1 MPSISRSVS
10 SGTPAAPLSFERE
23 PIVMGSFVKHSRQA
37 LRGRR
42 VLVVEDEYFLADE
55 LARGLAEAEAEVLGP
70 IPTVD
75 GALDLLKGP
84 SPPNAAILDVN
95 LGGEDVYPVADALLA
110 LGVPFLFTTGYDQA
124 TILGRFASVRLL
136 EKPMDTAAVL
146 HALDII
152 LDDRASRTDAAG

>member
-10 SGTPAAPLSFERE
+10 PGTPAAPSSFERG
-23 PIVMGSFVKHSRQA
+23 PIVMGSFVRHSRRA

-42 VLVVEDEYFLADE
+42 ILVVEDEYFLADE

-70 IPTVD
+70 IATVD
-75 GALDLLKGP
+75 GALGLLKGP

-124 TILGRFASVRLL
+124 TILGRYASARLL
-136 EKPMDTAAVL
+136 EKPLDTAAVL
-146 HALDII
+146 RALDLI

>member
-1 MPSISRSVS
+1 
-10 SGTPAAPLSFERE
+10 
-23 PIVMGSFVKHSRQA
+23 MGSFVRHSRRA

-42 VLVVEDEYFLADE
+42 ILVVEDEYFLADE

-70 IPTVD
+70 IATVD
-75 GALDLLKGP
+75 GALGLLKGP

-124 TILGRFASVRLL
+124 TILGRYASARLL
-136 EKPMDTAAVL
+136 EKPLDTAAVL
-146 HALDII
+146 RALDLI

>member
-1 MPSISRSVS
+1 MTGNLAR
-10 SGTPAAPLSFERE
+10 
-23 PIVMGSFVKHSRQA
+23 HSRRA

-42 VLVVEDEYFLADE
+42 ILVVEDEYFLADE

-70 IPTVD
+70 IATVE
-75 GALDLLKGP
+75 GALGLLNGP

-124 TILGRFASVRLL
+124 TILGRYASARLL
-136 EKPMDTAAVL
+136 EKPMDIAAVL
-146 HALDII
+146 RELDLI
-152 LDDRASRTDAAG
+152 LDGRTSRTGAAG

>member
-1 MPSISRSVS
+1 MR
-10 SGTPAAPLSFERE
+10 
-23 PIVMGSFVKHSRQA
+23 HSRRA

-42 VLVVEDEYFLADE
+42 ILVVEDEYFLADE

-70 IPTVD
+70 IATVD
-75 GALDLLKGP
+75 GALGLLKGP

-124 TILGRFASVRLL
+124 TILGRYASARLL
-136 EKPMDTAAVL
+136 EKPLDTAAVL
-146 HALDII
+146 RALDLI